1 LENNMQDAG
10 WLRFHTTGTD
20 DSDFKGAAENGVGRD
35 GFVRRGLNPH
45 PWHEAEE

>member
-1 LENNMQDAG
+1 MQDAG

-45 PWHEAEE
+45 PWHETEE